1 MSLASLFVQK
11 GREILTNYKRKYRR
25 DYEVVNRLRL
35 LQAMFFTLG
44 EVDPMVRPYN
54 IDRQKQAI
62 QPVQPAQ
69 LDEKGDS
76 SKKEM
81 I

>member
-1 MSLASLFVQK
+1 M
-11 GREILTNYKRKYRR
+11 
-25 DYEVVNRLRL
+25 VNRLRL